1 MRVIPTQ
8 VATGPTSPHDGIKKT
23 PVRGELSVA
32 RPSSRYLQCHCQQ
45 ALFYYRRLFFFN
57 TFMAAGVV
65 GDYTH
70 YGLQETE
77 LQETV
82 MEFWEK

>member
-8 VATGPTSPHDGIKKT
+8 VATGPTSPHDSIKKT

-45 ALFYYRRLFFFN
+45 ALQGGASFGG
-57 TFMAAGVV
+57 AGGGAIV
-65 GDYTH
+65 G
-70 YGLQETE
+70 E
-77 LQETV
+77 
-82 MEFWEK
+82 